1 VHAVSLP
8 SETHLLGFHVQ
19 YEKPTLLSVVS
30 AEEAVEPGAATGGA
44 MGGPDPT
51 MGGGVLMSESTT
63 GEIMGMS
70 DPSMGGGILMSG
82 AAT

>member
-1 VHAVSLP
+1 MCSMRN
-8 SETHLLGFHVQ
+8 LG
-19 YEKPTLLSVVS
+19 TLLSVVS
-30 AEEAVEPGAATGGA
+30 AEEATSGLATVESGAATGGA

-82 AAT
+82 APT